1 MKNKN
6 NNHILIIIILAIL
19 LIFSIVMAYINMI
32 GNPFNTNNLTA
43 EETPRE
49 ALGTFGDYIGGVGN
63 PAIAVTY
70 PSIAVET

>member
-1 MKNKN
+1 
-6 NNHILIIIILAIL
+6 
-19 LIFSIVMAYINMI
+19 MAYINMI

-63 PAIAVTY
+63 PAIAITY
-70 PSIAVET
+70 ASIAVET